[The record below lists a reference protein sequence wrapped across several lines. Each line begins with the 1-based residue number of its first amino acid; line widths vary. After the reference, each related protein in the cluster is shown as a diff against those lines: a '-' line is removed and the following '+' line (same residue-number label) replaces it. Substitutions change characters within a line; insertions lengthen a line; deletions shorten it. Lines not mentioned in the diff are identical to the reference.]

1 MKHAHSAFA
10 AHSATAQAG
19 YADPRVI
26 EDRVRR
32 FLPLVHKAAWHI
44 FGAGRDGLEVEDLV
58 QAGLVALTDCARR
71 HEPPAAGQIEDG
83 FAAYAK
89 MRVRGAMFD
98 CLRKLAPVSR
108 GAMKRLA
115 QCEQHRTTFQ
125 GTHGREPT
133 LAELAQLLGITQEA
147 MLALEGEQVH
157 LTPLDTMYD
166 DHATAFVAAEPDP
179 FAQLCERKENSR
191 LADCI
196 AQLPERLQLVLQL
209 YFTEELNLSE
219 IADVLEVSVPRV
231 HQLKALALEKV
242 KAMLGHR
249 TDSIASN

>member
-1 MKHAHSAFA
+1 MKHAHSAFTV
-10 AHSATAQAG
+10 HSASAHASYT
-19 YADPRVI
+19 DPRVI

-32 FLPLVHKAAWHI
+32 FLPLVHKSAWHI
-44 FGAGRDGLEVEDLV
+44 YGAGRDGLEVEDLV

-71 HEPPAAGQIEDG
+71 HEPPATGEIEDG

-108 GAMKRLA
+108 GAMQRLA
-115 QCEQHRTTFQ
+115 RREQHRTTFR
-125 GTHGREPT
+125 GTTGRDPT
-133 LAELAQLLGITQEA
+133 PSEMAELMGITQEA
-147 MLALEGEQVH
+147 MLALEQEQVQ
-157 LTPLDTMYD
+157 LTPLDTIYD
-166 DHATAFVAAEPDP
+166 DHAAAFAGAEPDP
-179 FAQLCERKENSR
+179 FAQLCERQENTR
-191 LADCI
+191 LADCV
-196 AQLPERLQLVLQL
+196 ARLPERLQLVLQL

-242 KAMLGHR
+242 KAML
-249 TDSIASN
+249 A

>member
-1 MKHAHSAFA
+1 MKHAHSAFTVHA
-10 AHSATAQAG
+10 ASAHAG
-19 YADPRVI
+19 YTDPRVI

-32 FLPLVHKAAWHI
+32 FLPLVHKSAWHI
-44 FGAGRDGLEVEDLV
+44 YGAGRDGLEVEDLV

-71 HEPPAAGQIEDG
+71 HEPAATGGIEDG

-108 GAMKRLA
+108 GAMQRLA
-115 QCEQHRTTFQ
+115 RCEQHRTTFR
-125 GTHGREPT
+125 GTAGRDPT
-133 LAELAQLLGITQEA
+133 PSEMAELMGITQEA
-147 MLALEGEQVH
+147 MLALEQEQVQ
-157 LTPLDTMYD
+157 LTPLDTIYD
-166 DHATAFVAAEPDP
+166 DHAAAFAGAEPDP
-179 FAQLCERKENSR
+179 FAQLCERQENAR
-191 LADCI
+191 LADCV

-242 KAMLGHR
+242 KALL
-249 TDSIASN
+249 A